1 MALNIYT
8 EWFMK
13 VNALFISAFLLATDI
28 TAQTDTAKGMP
39 VPDGIAAPPSISNK
53 FITDYP
59 GAAPFWVMDGPNY
72 KAEYRDTKTQKGK
85 AIVYDGNGNII
96 RNDNE
101 LDRSNYP
108 AGVSDFYLTNYPN
121 EEPQVW
127 VTEDDM
133 GNRLY
138 YIKRKSEVI
147 WLDKDGKYLSGKPEK
162 KPEKK
167 NTRPTQKKTQGKKQ
181 KK

>member
-1 MALNIYT
+1 MKRYT
-8 EWFMK
+8 S
-13 VNALFISAFLLATDI
+13 ILASFFAVVSL
-28 TAQTDTAKGMP
+28 TAQTDTGKGMP
-39 VPDGIAAPPSISNK
+39 VPDGIAAPSSISNK
-53 FITDYP
+53 FSTDYP
-59 GAAPFWVMDGPNY
+59 EAAPAWVMDGPNY
-72 KAEYRDTKTQKGK
+72 KAEYRDKKTNKGK

-147 WLDKDGKYLSGKPEK
+147 WLDKDGKYMAGKAEK
-162 KPEKK
+162 KTEK
-167 NTRPTQKKTQGKKQ
+167 PVQKKQQQ
-181 KK
+181 KKETKK

>member
-1 MALNIYT
+1 
-8 EWFMK
+8 MK
-13 VNALFISAFLLATDI
+13 TYAFIPAVLFAIASL
-28 TAQTDTAKGMP
+28 TAQTDTAKKGMP
-39 VPDGIAAPPSISNK
+39 VPDGIAAPSSISNK
-53 FITDYP
+53 FSTDYP
-59 GAAPFWVMDGPNY
+59 EAAPAWVMDGPNY
-72 KAEYRDTKTQKGK
+72 KAEYRDKKTNKGK

-127 VTEDDM
+127 VTEDEM

-147 WLDKDGKYLSGKPEK
+147 WLDKDGKYMGGKAEK
-162 KPEKK
+162 KSVKPVRKK
-167 NTRPTQKKTQGKKQ
+167 QQPKKTKK
-181 KK
+181 

>member
-1 MALNIYT
+1 
-8 EWFMK
+8 MK
-13 VNALFISAFLLATDI
+13 RYLLIPAILLAVTSL

-39 VPDGIAAPPSISNK
+39 VPDGIAAPSSISNK
-53 FITDYP
+53 FNTDYP
-59 GAAPFWVMDGPNY
+59 EAAPSWVMDGPNY
-72 KAEYRDTKTQKGK
+72 KAEYKDKKTNKGK

-147 WLDKDGKYLSGKPEK
+147 WLDKDGKYVSGKA
-162 KPEKK
+162 EKK
-167 NTRPTQKKTQGKKQ
+167 NTKPAQKKPVKKQ